1 MNTAYRF
8 IHRHTRNT
16 LIARGW
22 PAEMDIQ
29 TRLSYSQGDGV
40 AFYGSLTAAQ
50 LVHLL
55 PEIALRGLMDDRN
68 MRELVDEV
76 AGSRLSVRLYPNRLS
91 RQYAHSGT
99 ISLDYN
105 DSPDGLSERHAV
117 MLMKALRAEIN
128 HVCGCVAAAGY
139 RVLEAFSPSEEPLL
153 VCRKTRNFT
162 LRIVEDEPEEDADTW
177 DNEAVDRLLLAI
189 LDGNITYRTILIQI
203 EAHGLMLAQNTV
215 RYAWRKD
222 GLPVRRWFDR
232 SWLRVAVR
240 DAREEVQ
247 VLLGALSSL
256 RPAI

>member
-16 LIARGW
+16 LVARGW
-22 PAEMDIQ
+22 PTEMDIQ

-76 AGSRLSVRLYPNRLS
+76 AGSSLSVRLYPNTLS

-99 ISLDYN
+99 ISLEYN

-128 HVCGCVAAAGY
+128 HVCGCVAAAGCCS
-139 RVLEAFSPSEEPLL
+139 LFSKVMSP
-153 VCRKTRNFT
+153 
-162 LRIVEDEPEEDADTW
+162 IVP
-177 DNEAVDRLLLAI
+177 
-189 LDGNITYRTILIQI
+189 
-203 EAHGLMLAQNTV
+203 
-215 RYAWRKD
+215 
-222 GLPVRRWFDR
+222 F
-232 SWLRVAVR
+232 
-240 DAREEVQ
+240 
-247 VLLGALSSL
+247 
-256 RPAI
+256 

>member
-40 AFYGSLTAAQ
+40 AFYGSLTSAQ

-68 MRELVDEV
+68 MRELVGEI
-76 AGSRLSVRLYPNRLS
+76 AGSSLSVRLYPNSLS

-99 ISLDYN
+99 ISLEYS

-117 MLMKALRAEIN
+117 MLLTALRAEIN

-139 RVLEAFSPSEEPLL
+139 R
-153 VCRKTRNFT
+153 
-162 LRIVEDEPEEDADTW
+162 
-177 DNEAVDRLLLAI
+177 
-189 LDGNITYRTILIQI
+189 
-203 EAHGLMLAQNTV
+203 
-215 RYAWRKD
+215 
-222 GLPVRRWFDR
+222 
-232 SWLRVAVR
+232 
-240 DAREEVQ
+240 
-247 VLLGALSSL
+247 
-256 RPAI
+256 

>member
-29 TRLSYSQGDGV
+29 TSLSYSQGDGV

-55 PEIALRGLMDDRN
+55 PEIALRGLMDDSN

-76 AGSRLSVRLYPNRLS
+76 AGTSLSVRLYPNRLS

-99 ISLDYN
+99 ISLEYN
-105 DSPDGLSERHAV
+105 ERPDGLSERHAV
-117 MLMKALRAEIN
+117 MLLKALRAEIN
-128 HVCGCVAAAGY
+128 HVCGCVAVAGY
-139 RVLEAFSPSEEPLL
+139 RVLEAFSPSDNPLF

-177 DNEAVDRLLLAI
+177 DNEAVYRLL
-189 LDGNITYRTILIQI
+189 
-203 EAHGLMLAQNTV
+203 LAQNTV

-232 SWLRVAVR
+232 SWLREAVR
-240 DAREEVQ
+240 EAREEVQ
-247 VLLGALSSL
+247 ALLGALSSL
-256 RPAI
+256 RPGI